1 MLRLQLIFFFF
12 LSYPSENEE
21 QQLGFF
27 GLSVITFSNKNR
39 TKLMLASKN
48 TSNVGFFFF
57 SQNKQMFNLPL
68 LFLII
73 HRLQNSFYDKKL
85 QSGGR
90 TEGIFQQFPGLY
102 SEMDSMR
109 SNLTKPQKN
118 INFSNIFSEL
128 PSSRKKYSIQYNH
141 YQYTDCI
148 SHRAMAKLEKK
159 VTVL

>member
-57 SQNKQMFNLPL
+57 S
-68 LFLII
+68 
-73 HRLQNSFYDKKL
+73 
-85 QSGGR
+85 
-90 TEGIFQQFPGLY
+90 
-102 SEMDSMR
+102 
-109 SNLTKPQKN
+109 
-118 INFSNIFSEL
+118 
-128 PSSRKKYSIQYNH
+128 
-141 YQYTDCI
+141 
-148 SHRAMAKLEKK
+148 
-159 VTVL
+159 